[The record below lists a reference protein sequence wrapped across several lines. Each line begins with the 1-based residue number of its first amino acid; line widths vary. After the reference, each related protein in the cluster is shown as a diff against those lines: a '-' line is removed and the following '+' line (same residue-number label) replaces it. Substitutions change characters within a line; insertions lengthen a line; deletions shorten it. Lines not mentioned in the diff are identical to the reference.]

1 MCVVVEVLLLFSDSF
16 FWARSLGGLS
26 QKFVNNEA
34 NQNSHVSIGKSRDIR
49 DFSVERTT
57 KVDKQQK
64 SALKRIKNVETFF
77 QSKAK
82 K

>member
-16 FWARSLGGLS
+16 FIWARSLGGLS

-57 KVDKQQK
+57 IVDK
-64 SALKRIKNVETFF
+64 
-77 QSKAK
+77 
-82 K
+82 